1 MKVTDGLDVGVD
13 KLKALSVGL
22 GGSIFG
28 HGVSSSKLMLSVP
41 ALPCLADV

>member
-13 KLKALSVGL
+13 KLKALNVGL

-28 HGVSSSKLMLSVP
+28 HGVSSSTPMLSVP